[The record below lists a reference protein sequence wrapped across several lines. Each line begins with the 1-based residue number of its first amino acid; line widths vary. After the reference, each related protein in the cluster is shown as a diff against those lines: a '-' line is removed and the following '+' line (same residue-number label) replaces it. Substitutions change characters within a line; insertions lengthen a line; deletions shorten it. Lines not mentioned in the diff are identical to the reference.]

1 MPTLFTQKRETRQ
14 KIIKFRNKTTF
25 LPPPVSFLLG
35 GEATFPRLP
44 QAVAGT
50 GLPAGLQSAAPAGE
64 PRGCRS
70 GAGRREPGP
79 AAAGEGSRG
88 ARHLRRQ
95 GAGPAPSRAL
105 PSAGLVPTPVRLRCR
120 CGCGA
125 AVPYLG
131 ATYFGNRR

>member
-1 MPTLFTQKRETRQ
+1 MFTQTRDIKQ
-14 KIIKFRNKTTF
+14 KIMKFRNKRTF
-25 LPPPVSFLLG
+25 LPPPISFLLRA
-35 GEATFPRLP
+35 EATFPRVP

-50 GLPAGLQSAAPAGE
+50 GLPAGLQGAAPAAE

-70 GAGRREPGP
+70 GAGRRESGP
-79 AAAGEGSRG
+79 AAAGKGSRR
-88 ARHLRRQ
+88 ARHLPRQ
-95 GAGPAPSRAL
+95 GAWPAPSRAL
-105 PSAGLVPTPVRLRCR
+105 PSAGLVPVPVRLRCR